1 MPSTTC
7 GRFVGMFIP
16 QTLPLRAL
24 ALGSS
29 FLAASIAV
37 ACGGSTPPV
46 QNAEATS
53 STPVTVTSTTTP
65 GPSAT
70 AIVSVPEAKG
80 SAEPAP
86 VASAS
91 GAPPEMAAELSKMI
105 ESAKKNETGANN
117 CEKAYNAAVGMI
129 KEMEASAEKARK
141 EGAKVTTKGTI
152 PNKPKFL
159 KACGGLSKE
168 TQQCM
173 LMSYALEHQE
183 ECKKEM
189 TPEKMEKF
197 KKAMK

>member
-1 MPSTTC
+1 
-7 GRFVGMFIP
+7 MFAFHN
-16 QTLPLRAL
+16 LPLHAL

-29 FLAASIAV
+29 FAAASIAV
-37 ACGGSTPPV
+37 ACGGSTPPA
-46 QNAEATS
+46 QNPDTTGTA
-53 STPVTVTSTTTP
+53 STPVTVTSAITL
-65 GPSAT
+65 GPTATSMASA
-70 AIVSVPEAKG
+70 PETKG
-80 SAEPAP
+80 SAEPTTP

-91 GAPPEMAAELSKMI
+91 GAPPEMASELSKMI

-152 PNKPKFL
+152 PNKAKFL

-168 TQQCM
+168 MQQCM